1 MNINRN
7 GKTLYFS
14 DDEIENDTNGEK
26 KVFVTKRINGKETHT
41 KIVKKENNQ
50 DTFNFN
56 NEIVLGVKPKES
68 QNQTKNRKINELKK
82 DEDRKNY
89 KKNNKN
95 VKKRKKKKIHKGVLT
110 FFAILFLLI
119 GTVIF
124 ALKSPI
130 FNIKYIQIEGNEK
143 VSKETII
150 NLSELKIGDNIF
162 KFNNEI
168 ISKIKEN
175 RYINNVKIS
184 RKLPGTITIY
194 VEERKVKYKIN
205 LINSYTYIDS
215 NGYILENSTININ
228 VPTVIGFCI
237 TENEQMNNN
246 RLNIEDLQK
255 LNNIDKIM
263 EAITTINIENEISEI
278 IIEDENNYILT
289 MENEKKK
296 IYIGNCAN
304 LTNKVLFLK
313 SILEKEKDHSGII
326 FLNGDINMGFK
337 PYFREE

>member
-14 DDEIENDTNGEK
+14 DDEIVNDTNGEK

-41 KIVKKENNQ
+41 KIVKKQNNQ

-68 QNQTKNRKINELKK
+68 PNQTKNNELKR

-89 KKNNKN
+89 KKN
-95 VKKRKKKKIHKGVLT
+95 VKKRKKKKVHKGFLVFIT
-110 FFAILFLLI
+110 ILFLLV
-119 GTVIF
+119 GAVIF
-124 ALKSPI
+124 ALKSPM
-130 FNIKYIQIEGNEK
+130 FNIKDIQVEGNEK

-162 KFNNEI
+162 KFNNDI
-168 ISKIKEN
+168 ILKIKEN
-175 RYINNVKIS
+175 RYINSVKIS
-184 RKLPGTITIY
+184 RRLPGTITIY
-194 VEERKVKYKIN
+194 VEERKTKYKIN

-228 VPTVIGFCI
+228 VPTVIGFSI
-237 TENEQMNNN
+237 TENEQMNNI
-246 RLNIEDLQK
+246 RLNIEDLLK

-278 IIEDENNYILT
+278 IIENENNYILT

>member
-89 KKNNKN
+89 NKN